1 MKMLLIVYNTSCEA
15 EIRELLRDR
24 QVRAFSQFPKLY
36 GQGEAGVVDG
46 SWICPGHNSGIFTVL
61 PDADAEALAV
71 EVKALVARTEG
82 CGCVPIRAFLLP
94 CEQVV

>member
-1 MKMLLIVYNTSCEA
+1 MLWIVYNTSCDS

-24 QVRAFSQFPKLY
+24 EVRAFSQIPKLY
-36 GQGEAGVVDG
+36 GQGDTGVVDG

-61 PDADAEALAV
+61 PDEEADALAQ
-71 EVKALVARTEG
+71 EVKALATQSGG